1 MMTKPNDP
9 AQQGLTPDG
18 LASQLFDLAL
28 KTSDP
33 LKMRDPREA
42 AQQVIGFLTESLFY
56 AISSSK
62 NDVIVF
68 LMDSLIYVVSMQA
81 PDDNARKE
89 MLKKI
94 GDTIANAGPSL
105 TANNPVPAAAKP

>member
-1 MMTKPNDP
+1 MTTKPNDP
-9 AQQGLTPDG
+9 AQQGLSPDG
-18 LASQLFDLAL
+18 LATQLFNAAL
-28 KTSDP
+28 T
-33 LKMRDPREA
+33 LNKMNDPREA
-42 AQQVIGFLTESLFY
+42 AQRVIGFLTESLFY

-94 GDTIANAGPSL
+94 GDTIANAGPPP
-105 TANNPVPAAAKP
+105 TANNPAPATAKP